1 MAFLR
6 EDEPPRGVALDVMP
20 GVRRVVAD
28 NPGRMTY
35 HGTNS
40 YLIEDSEGGLSLLD
54 PGPASAAHVAALV
67 EAGAGRI
74 RRILLTHS
82 HADHL
87 GATAALKA
95 AVQAP
100 VYAWH
105 ASADATFAPDVGLRD
120 GDTVAG
126 LTAVFTPGHAADHLC
141 FAWGDGILFS
151 GDHVMGW
158 SSTIV
163 SPPLGDM
170 AAYLDNLALL
180 LERADRLYLCGHG
193 PPLPDPHPYLHS
205 LIAHRQRREAGILQA
220 VSIHPATTA
229 DLMTRLYGKADPVL
243 QRAAER
249 NVLSHLL
256 KLRDEGKVAQDGAL
270 WCGTPA
276 LTPSR

>member
-6 EDEPPRGVALDVMP
+6 EDEPPRGVALDVLP
-20 GVRRVVAD
+20 GIRRVVAD

-40 YLIEDSEGGLSLLD
+40 YLIEDGEGGLSLLD

-82 HADHL
+82 HSDHF
-87 GATAALKA
+87 GATAALKS

-100 VYAWH
+100 VYAWYE
-105 ASADATFAPDVGLRD
+105 SADATFAPDIGLRD
-120 GDTVAG
+120 GEAVAG

-170 AAYLDNLALL
+170 AAYLDNLARLL
-180 LERADRLYLCGHG
+180 QRPDRLYLCGHG
-193 PPLPDPHPYLHS
+193 PVLPDPHPYLRS
-205 LIAHRQRREAGILQA
+205 LIAHRRRREAGILLA
-220 VSIHPATTA
+220 VSSHPATTA

-249 NVLSHLL
+249 NVLAHLL

-270 WCGTPA
+270 WCGTSA